1 MLNPFYLKSIK
12 KTLFQTFS
20 LIPLQNVLVQDGRE
34 PQNRN
39 APGWTFLWGDN
50 YYK

>member
-1 MLNPFYLKSIK
+1 MLNLFLLKINQK
-12 KTLFQTFS
+12 KHFFKR
-20 LIPLQNVLVQDGRE
+20 LQNVLVQDGRE